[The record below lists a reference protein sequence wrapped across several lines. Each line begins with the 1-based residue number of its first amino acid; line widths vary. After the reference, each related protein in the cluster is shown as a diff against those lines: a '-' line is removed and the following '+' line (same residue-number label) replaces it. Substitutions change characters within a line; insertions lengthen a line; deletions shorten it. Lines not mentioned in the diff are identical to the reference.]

1 MTDSGTFQEI
11 ERKFLLKHLPAG
23 LARLKAME
31 IEQGYLVHT
40 ETRQVRIRCKD
51 QAWFMTVKDGTGLQR
66 GEREIELTREQA
78 MALWPLTR
86 GRRVAKKRY
95 AYPCEGHTLEI
106 DIFTGALDPLRL
118 CEIEFAS
125 LEAAKAFQP
134 PDFLGKD
141 VTEVSKYTNAS
152 LALHGKPHSGK
163 TRVKFGCLPLFKKG
177 KELYVVLVARQR
189 GKQWSFPDCRPRSGK
204 TPAEAVLMKSYEK
217 AGLIGTILPGL
228 HEKCILDG
236 GAVLH
241 LYPMKVAGIMN
252 EWPEKS
258 IRQRRVVKFRKAMQ
272 MLGDPA
278 LAECAQALADKSTS

>member
-23 LARLKAME
+23 LTRLKAME
-31 IEQGYLVHT
+31 IEQGYLVQT
-40 ETRQVRIRCKD
+40 ETREVRIRCKD
-51 QAWFMTVKDGTGLQR
+51 RAWFMTVKDGAGLQR

-78 MALWPLTR
+78 MALWPMTK

-95 AYPCEGHTLEI
+95 AYPCEGHMLAI
-106 DIFTGALDPLRL
+106 DLFTGALAPLRL

-125 LEAAKAFQP
+125 VEAAKAYQP

-152 LALHGKPHSGK
+152 LALHGKPHSGR
-163 TRVKFGCLPLFKKG
+163 TGEKFGCLPFFKKG
-177 KELYVVLVARQR
+177 KELYVVLATKQR
-189 GKQWSFPDCRPRSGK
+189 GKQWTFPKCRSRAGK
-204 TPAEAVLMKSYEK
+204 TDTEAVLMKSYEK

-228 HEKCILDG
+228 HEKCPLDG

-241 LYPMKVAGIMN
+241 LYPMKVAGILN

-258 IRQRRVVKFRKAMQ
+258 IRQRRVVKFKKAMQ
-272 MLGDPA
+272 MLDDPG
-278 LAECAQALADKSTS
+278 LVKCVQALADKLTR